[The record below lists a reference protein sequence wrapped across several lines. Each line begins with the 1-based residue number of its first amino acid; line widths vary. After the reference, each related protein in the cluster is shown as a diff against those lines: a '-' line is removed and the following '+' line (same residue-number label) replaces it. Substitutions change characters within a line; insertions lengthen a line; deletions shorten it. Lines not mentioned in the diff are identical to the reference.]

1 MRFLLSFLVS
11 TLLAPAPVAAQYSS
25 PRCYQVAAYTAPNL
39 LRCQQSGTDYL
50 GRPIWTCC

>member
-1 MRFLLSFLVS
+1 MRSLLPLLAAA
-11 TLLAPAPVAAQYSS
+11 LLAPTPAFAQYGGS
-25 PRCYQVAAYTAPNL
+25 RCVQVVAYTAPDL